1 MSDNGMNE
9 NKTGKVKNVLKII
22 LRVYCIICTVLFTAI
37 LITGIVV
44 WANLGKITGTILVRV
59 VDNFNTEINS
69 IVSNF
74 FSESVPQDIAQFQS
88 IKTLDN
94 GSLQASFQI
103 ENNAMAGIDIDS
115 FQNKSN
121 MEILEELGITSGDIP
136 AEIKSI
142 LSVVKQTLVLD
153 FKDRS
158 GRTIINREIT
168 LEEIS
173 SFL

>member
-1 MSDNGMNE
+1 MNE